1 MAIIADACTAQKGG
15 RIISIIMCYNN
26 QGSRQIQSLLNRL
39 LKHILVPL
47 IHFIKRWIYYGEL
60 NDTYEEFFIKED
72 TKISLENLWRKK
84 YYIDKDLLPK
94 FLDSVLIN

>member
-1 MAIIADACTAQKGG
+1 
-15 RIISIIMCYNN
+15 MCYNN

-47 IHFIKRWIYYGEL
+47 IHFIKSCIYYGEL
-60 NDTYEEFFIKED
+60 NDTYDEFFIKKD